1 MELDKNSTPTVKL
14 YPNGDIYKGIIIND
28 HREKKGTL
36 IRNKTSTFNAELN
49 LAIKHRLIIFY
60 CADKES
66 AKKKFPSQKI
76 NDIEI
81 FYYEGDKYEGEFNND
96 LIEGKGIMTWVNGN
110 KYEGE
115 FKNNFFDGEGRLTF
129 ATKSYYQGQF
139 KEGMQVGKGIFSY
152 SNGDKYEGEWN
163 NGLKEGQGR
172 YEYHNGD
179 IYVGQWKKDIKEG
192 NGIFI
197 YANKD
202 KFSFVLNSE

>member
-115 FKNNFFDGEGRLTF
+115 FKEINMKVNLKIIFLTVR
-129 ATKSYYQGQF
+129 G
-139 KEGMQVGKGIFSY
+139 G
-152 SNGDKYEGEWN
+152 
-163 NGLKEGQGR
+163 
-172 YEYHNGD
+172 
-179 IYVGQWKKDIKEG
+179 
-192 NGIFI
+192 
-197 YANKD
+197 
-202 KFSFVLNSE
+202 